1 MEALAPYQPLAMK
14 VLQLVIN
21 NHYCTLPYPAK
32 SRTLFW
38 YFVLLQAFFSPIDT
52 SLSFSQANIL
62 IKELKPLHLVVPE
75 TYTIPPV
82 SMPHRADL
90 VIETVSMVIQ
100 KL

>member
-14 VLQLVIN
+14 VLQLVI
-21 NHYCTLPYPAK
+21 TTIIVPY
-32 SRTLFW
+32 LIQLNQGHCFGIV
-38 YFVLLQAFFSPIDT
+38 FLQAFFSPIDT